1 MKSEISNSYDLEI
14 YKKKNYIASDNSSD
28 EIMEFYKEC
37 KDRLN
42 NKYHEDPV
50 EKKLRVR
57 FQNLRKK
64 NNFYYPHGSI
74 ISGHFLKKYQ
84 NYY

>member
-1 MKSEISNSYDLEI
+1 
-14 YKKKNYIASDNSSD
+14 
-28 EIMEFYKEC
+28 MEFYKEC